1 MIINILSVDFI
12 TDAIDLEV
20 NREKKEHGHIRSLF
34 KDQCPELWA
43 AEPSLADTRRLYFS
57 ITSNARECYGDK
69 YSARIRLG
77 ADSPAMVA
85 KCFRASIKESPLCS
99 IT

>member
-20 NREKKEHGHIRSLF
+20 NREKKEHGHVRSLF

-43 AEPSLADTRRLYFS
+43 AEPLSLTPDVS
-57 ITSNARECYGDK
+57 IFP
-69 YSARIRLG
+69 
-77 ADSPAMVA
+77 SPATP
-85 KCFRASIKESPLCS
+85 ASVTVTSTPPASASERTGI
-99 IT
+99 